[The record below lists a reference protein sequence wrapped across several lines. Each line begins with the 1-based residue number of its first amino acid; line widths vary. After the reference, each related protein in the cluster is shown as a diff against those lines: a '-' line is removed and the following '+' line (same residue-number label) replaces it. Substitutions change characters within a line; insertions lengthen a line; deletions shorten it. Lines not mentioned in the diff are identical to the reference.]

1 MSTKHYNIKYLENT
15 GEFLKKLKEFSYEPF
30 LKCQPGLIVDVGC
43 GTGMDV
49 INMANLIGKSGNLM
63 GIDHDQTMIDKA
75 NLSKG
80 NLANVEF
87 LVSEVNSLPLM
98 DDSVEGL
105 RAERLIQHLTEP
117 QSAIGEMYR
126 VLKKNQPLVIVE
138 TDWAGLTIYNEHT
151 EAAKKLTEYLT
162 EVKINNGYASRKLTS
177 YLKNAG
183 FNTISISIFSF
194 VIKSL
199 KEANEYLWLEHIL
212 NEATKKGYLST
223 DENNE
228 FVNSLKSADE
238 NGYFACCLNMVIANC
253 IK

>member
-30 LKCQPGLIVDVGC
+30 LICQEGLIVDVGC

-49 INMANLIGKSGNLM
+49 INMANLVGKQANVM
-63 GIDHDQTMIDKA
+63 GIDHDSTMIAKA
-75 NLSKG
+75 NSSKG
-80 NLANVEF
+80 KLENVEF
-87 LVSEVNSLPLM
+87 LVSEVNSLPLA
-98 DDSVEGL
+98 DDSVDGL

-117 QSAIGEMYR
+117 QAAIGEMYR

-151 EAAKKLTEYLT
+151 DAAKKLTEYLT

-177 YLKNAG
+177 YLRNAG
-183 FNTISISIFSF
+183 FNNINLSIFSF

-199 KEANEYLWLEHIL
+199 SEANEYLWLEHIL
-212 NEATKKGYLST
+212 NEATEKGYLST
-223 DENNE
+223 VENSE
-228 FVNSLKSADE
+228 FVKSLKSSDE
-238 NGYFACCLNMVIANC
+238 NGYFSCCLNMVIANC
-253 IK
+253 VK